1 MANKSLAKLKDE
13 MIFNLSLTKLVD
25 VMKGVAAA
33 QYHVME
39 HKKLNVEKYTAA
51 LDELFQFYDFRGTDH
66 PFLQPQSEKKM
77 ICIVTTDSGFLGG
90 LNMKVATAAMA
101 QETPDTK
108 YVVLGE
114 RGANYLKEMGRS
126 CDAFPGINPDD
137 TRFELGEK
145 FIRHILK
152 TVWDQNIGS
161 VILVHPYPVS
171 FSSQRVE
178 VINLL
183 PCPMFYKDKPETLD
197 SEKQDK
203 NVILDSK
210 PDGLIEYLTLYWMR
224 RRMIEIF
231 EDSKMAEYGARTMHL
246 EESYST
252 LTKLDKQLKLQF
264 FKAKR
269 EKIDQSLRETFSA
282 KLIKHDD

>member
-1 MANKSLAKLKDE
+1 MGSKSLSKLKDE
-13 MIFNLSLTKLVD
+13 MIFNQSLTKVVD
-25 VMKGVAAA
+25 VMKGISAA
-33 QYHVME
+33 QYFVME
-39 HKKLNVEKYTAA
+39 HKKLNLEKYSGA
-51 LDELFQFYDFRGTDH
+51 LDELFQFYDFRNVDH
-66 PFLQPQSEKKM
+66 PFLQPQSDKKL
-77 ICIVTTDSGFLGG
+77 ICLVTTDSGFLGG

-101 QETPDTK
+101 QETPETE

-114 RGANYLKEMGRS
+114 RGVNYMKEMGRS

-137 TRFELGEK
+137 TRFEVSEK

-152 TVWDQNIGS
+152 CVWEKNIGR

-171 FSSQRVE
+171 FTSQRIE
-178 VINLL
+178 VLNLL
-183 PCPMFYKDKPETLD
+183 PCPMFYKDKPESLD

-203 NVILDSK
+203 GIILDSK
-210 PDGLIEYLTLYWMR
+210 PDGVIEYLTLYWLR
-224 RRMIEIF
+224 RRMTEIF

-252 LTKLDKQLKLQF
+252 LTKLDKTLRLQF

-282 KLIKHDD
+282 KLVKRD